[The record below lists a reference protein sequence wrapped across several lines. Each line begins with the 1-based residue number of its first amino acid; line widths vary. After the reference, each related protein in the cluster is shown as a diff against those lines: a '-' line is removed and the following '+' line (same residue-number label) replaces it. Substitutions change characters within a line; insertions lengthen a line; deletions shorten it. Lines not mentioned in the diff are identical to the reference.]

1 MLTKTEISDDQVA
14 ALLAPLGAVRRVAP
28 LSGGLF
34 ASVVRADL
42 ADGRTVVVKVTG
54 ADTTRLLRYEHGV
67 LGTEATVDRIAH
79 AAGLPVPRVLHVDTT
94 RAHVDGDALVT
105 TFLAGDPWSTLEL
118 DDAAAAR
125 ARRSL
130 GSLMARLHRLTRD
143 DLTRQDGAPDDGRRF
158 GYPAPEAGLAA
169 PTWPEAFAGM
179 VRAALDDAA
188 RWGVDLPAARLLAA
202 VDDHRDL
209 LADVTTPRLVHADLW
224 PGNLLLDPAD
234 RTVVGALDGERALW
248 GDPVFELVGADQL
261 GAGAVDP
268 DLLAGY
274 RDAGGDLGIG
284 DGTPGSGDPDAWQRL
299 RLYRAYFACLLVVE
313 IVPRA
318 YAGDWVAGHE
328 RTARAN
334 LLQMLDELGA

>member
-1 MLTKTEISDDQVA
+1 MLTKTAVTDEQVV
-14 ALLAPLGAVRRVAP
+14 ALLAPLGDVRRVSP

-34 ASVVRADL
+34 ASVLRADL
-42 ADGRTVVVKVTG
+42 ADGPTVVVKVTG
-54 ADTTRLLRYEHGV
+54 ADTSRLLRYEHGV
-67 LGTEATVDRIAH
+67 LGTEAAVDRVAH
-79 AAGLPVPRVLHVDTT
+79 AAGLPLPRVLHVDTT

-105 TFLAGDPWSTLEL
+105 TFLHGDLWSALEL
-118 DDAAAAR
+118 DGATAAR

-130 GSLMARLHRLTRD
+130 GGLMARLHRVVRD
-143 DLTRQDGAPDDGRRF
+143 DAARVDTDRF

-169 PTWPEAFAGM
+169 ATWPEAFAGM

-188 RWGVDLPAARLLAA
+188 RWGVDLPAARLVAAVERHHDPLAA
-202 VDDHRDL
+202 
-209 LADVTTPRLVHADLW
+209 VTTPRLVHADLW

-234 RTVVGALDGERALW
+234 RTVVGAFDAERALW

-261 GAGAVDP
+261 GAGAVDA

-274 RDAGGDLGIG
+274 RDAGGDLGVG

-299 RLYRAYFACLLVVE
+299 RLYRAYFACLLLVE
-313 IVPRA
+313 IVPRG
-318 YAGDWVAGHE
+318 YSGDWVAGYA

-334 LLQMLDELGA
+334 LERVLAELEG